1 MYERTFGTDWDTLEN
16 RDEALRRAFALGVAE
31 CLGEAHPDERERLA
45 DAVETAYDRRFV
57 DLAYRKGRQRVR
69 QLEPEVDDGQQLRK
83 RLADE
88 LTDVT
93 PLVAPHA
100 DPESDEAD
108 GEDGDQSG
116 LPTSLQGYR
125 IDTLPDD
132 STERVR
138 QPSFLERD
146 RP

>member
-1 MYERTFGTDWDTLEN
+1 MYERTFGTDWETLAD

-31 CLGEAHPDERERLA
+31 CLGEDHPDELERIA
-45 DAVETAYDRRFV
+45 DAVETTYDRRFV

-69 QLEPEVDDGQQLRK
+69 QLEPEVDDGRQLRK

-88 LTDVT
+88 LTDLT
-93 PLVAPHA
+93 PLVAPRSELEVEDA
-100 DPESDEAD
+100 DER
-108 GEDGDQSG
+108 DGDHSG

-138 QPSFLERD
+138 QPGFLERD

>member
-1 MYERTFGTDWDTLEN
+1 MYERTFGTNWDTLED
-16 RDEALRRAFALGVAE
+16 REEALHRAFALGVAE
-31 CLGEAHPDERERLA
+31 ALGEGHPDERERLA
-45 DAVETAYDRRFV
+45 DAVETAYDRRFL

-69 QLEPEVDDGQQLRK
+69 QLDPEVDDGQQLRK

-88 LTDVT
+88 LTDLT
-93 PLVAPHA
+93 PLVAPHG
-100 DPESDEAD
+100 DPESDED
-108 GEDGDQSG
+108 DEEDGDRSG

-138 QPSFLERD
+138 RPSFLERD
-146 RP
+146 QP